1 MRKST
6 QLRQMIESGKTH
18 LIPGVYDGLSARI
31 AQAAGADLLYATGGG
46 IARSTGIPDMG
57 LFNPVQVV
65 ERLEQ
70 IIDSVDVPVIADFD
84 TGYGNALNA
93 LHTLKGFE
101 RAGVAGFHIEDQ
113 VFPKRCGHLEGKAVV
128 PAAELSAKIRAIK
141 ENAEDPDLVVI
152 ARTDALAVEGYDSA
166 IARMHEYMKAGA
178 DVAFIEAPRTVE
190 QIEQLSADLPYPK
203 ILNMFWGGK
212 TPVLERDRLEELGF
226 NLVIAPG
233 DMQRAAMFAM
243 RQAAE
248 AILRDGHT
256 ESMADSM
263 ASFDDREVAINTA
276 KYMAWDEEYAVKL

>member
-6 QLRQMIESGKTH
+6 QLRQMIESGKTY

-31 AQAAGADLLYATGGG
+31 AQAAGAELLYATGGG

-70 IIDSVDVPVIADFD
+70 IIDSVDLPVIADFD

-113 VFPKRCGHLEGKAVV
+113 VFPKRCGHLDGKAVV
-128 PAAELSAKIRAIK
+128 PAAELAAKIRAIK
-141 ENAEDPDLVVI
+141 ENAQDPDLVVI
-152 ARTDALAVEGYDSA
+152 ARTDALAIEGYESA
-166 IARMHEYMKAGA
+166 IERMHIYMEAGA
-178 DVAFIEAPRTVE
+178 DVAFIEAPRSVE

-212 TPVLERDRLEELGF
+212 TPVLQREKLEELGF

-243 RQAAE
+243 RQAAD

-256 ESMADSM
+256 ESIADSM
-263 ASFDDREVAINTA
+263 ASFDEREVAINTA
-276 KYMAWDEEYAVKL
+276 KYMAWDKKYAV

>member
-70 IIDSVDVPVIADFD
+70 IIDSVDLPVIADFD

-93 LHTLKGFE
+93 LHTLTGFE

-128 PAAELSAKIRAIK
+128 PAAELAAKIRAIK

-152 ARTDALAVEGYDSA
+152 ARTDALAVEGYDAA

-178 DVAFIEAPRTVE
+178 DVAFIEAPRTIE

-276 KYMAWDEEYAVKL
+276 KYMAWDEEYAV